1 MRKSLIT
8 ARDELERG
16 CYLYE
21 EGKLEEAFL
30 AFHQAA
36 KLGNP
41 EAQVNLANVYD
52 DGEGVECDHKRAA
65 YWYKRAIK
73 KGIPITSPIA
83 AHSLAISYKQQ
94 GKLKWASFWF
104 KQADDMGYEDF

>member
-1 MRKSLIT
+1 MRKSLIIG
-8 ARDELERG
+8 RSELEHG

-21 EGKLEEAFL
+21 EGKLEEAVL
-30 AFHQAA
+30 AFHRAA

-41 EAQVNLANVYD
+41 EAQVNLGNLYD
-52 DGEGVECDHKRAA
+52 EGEGVERDPKRAA

-73 KGIPITSPIA
+73 KGLPEA
-83 AHSLAISYKQQ
+83 AYALAISYKQQ